1 MKRMTL
7 VMSAAIA
14 LGLSACSS
22 DDTIIDN
29 GTNGNGIPSAS
40 LSYAPTR
47 AAEVSAYSNGH
58 RVAKKQQAVV
68 SVSNVAPLDNALLE
82 STAKVFTEV
91 LPEEQD
97 GTLASGIDNGMN
109 NSTSKLAAQ
118 KDIS

>member
-7 VMSAAIA
+7 FMSAAIA

-29 GTNGNGIPSAS
+29 GTNGDGIPSAS

-68 SVSNVAPLDNALLE
+68 SVSNVAPLDNDFLA
-82 STAKVFTEV
+82 STAKVFAGDNDAV

-97 GTLASGIDNGMN
+97 NLNITPTKAGVTGQ
-109 NSTSKLAAQ
+109 TH
-118 KDIS
+118 

>member
-7 VMSAAIA
+7 FMSAALA

-29 GTNGNGIPSAS
+29 GTSGDGIPSAS

-97 GTLASGIDNGMN
+97 NLNITPTKAGVSNWTTN
-109 NSTSKLAAQ
+109 
-118 KDIS
+118 